1 MNTFQIVMLLISG
14 LLVLSVFWEKLIP
27 FFSNIKKPNI
37 KKPEI
42 LIKPKEDKLIKT
54 GTTSLTEVVA
64 DWEKLKQSCADKKLN
79 QAVKALKNIFPLLV
93 IEEGDEQD
101 V

>member
-14 LLVLSVFWEKLIP
+14 LLVLSVFWEKLIS
-27 FFSNIKKPNI
+27 FFSNVKKPNI
-37 KKPEI
+37 
-42 LIKPKEDKLIKT
+42 LKPKDDKHIVQ
-54 GTTSLTEVVA
+54 GGTSLTEVVG
-64 DWEKLKQSCADKKLN
+64 DWERLKKSCEEKKLT

>member
-1 MNTFQIVMLLISG
+1 MLLISG
-14 LLVLSVFWEKLIP
+14 LLVLSVFWEKLSL
-27 FFSNIKKPNI
+27 FFSEAKKPD
-37 KKPEI
+37 I
-42 LIKPKEDKLIKT
+42 LIKPKPNKET
-54 GTTSLTEVVA
+54 EFVRTASLTEVVA
-64 DWEKLKQSCADKKLN
+64 DWEKLKVSCQQNKLT

>member
-14 LLVLSVFWEKLIP
+14 LLILSVFWEKLSL
-27 FFSNIKKPNI
+27 FFSEVKKPD
-37 KKPEI
+37 I
-42 LIKPKEDKLIKT
+42 LIKPKPKPNKET
-54 GTTSLTEVVA
+54 GRVGTASLTEVVA
-64 DWEKLKQSCADKKLN
+64 DWEKLKISCEQNKLN